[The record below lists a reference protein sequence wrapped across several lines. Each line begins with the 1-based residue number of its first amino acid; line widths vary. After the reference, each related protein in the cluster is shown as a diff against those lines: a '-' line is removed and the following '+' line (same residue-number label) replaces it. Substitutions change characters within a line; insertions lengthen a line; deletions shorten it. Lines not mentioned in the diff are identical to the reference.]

1 MGIEE
6 ASKQASKQK
15 KHVAI
20 IKECRSFKPLG
31 HAHAHAAAPVELQPG
46 GACSNGRACG
56 RLICVKS
63 RYVTTYVKSKLENE
77 GALWSCLVVN

>member
-6 ASKQASKQK
+6 ASKQASKQASKK

-31 HAHAHAAAPVELQPG
+31 HAHAHAHAAAPVELQPG
-46 GACSNGRACG
+46 GVFEWP
-56 RLICVKS
+56 CVRPANMCYK
-63 RYVTTYVKSKLENE
+63 YEV
-77 GALWSCLVVN
+77 GM